1 MYNLI
6 QSIVVVSSIFLSDS
20 FFYRF
25 EPVHI
30 TDKNTIYYK
39 NQQSTVLFALSSFQ
53 YIQLSVVFSGG
64 VPYRQ
69 PFYKNGLFDMI
80 YALYDY
86 LV

>member
-6 QSIVVVSSIFLSDS
+6 QSIVVVSSIFCPIL
-20 FFYRF
+20 FYRF

-69 PFYKNGLFDMI
+69 PFYKNGVFDMI
-80 YALYDY
+80 YALYNY